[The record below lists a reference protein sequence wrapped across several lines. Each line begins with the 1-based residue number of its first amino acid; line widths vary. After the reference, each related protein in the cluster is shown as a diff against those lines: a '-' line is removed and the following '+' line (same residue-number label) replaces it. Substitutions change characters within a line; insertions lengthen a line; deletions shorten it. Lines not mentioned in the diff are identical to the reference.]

1 MFLTFVVYL
10 KIKNIVSRCFDMMF
24 SRHFTRVLLSATA
37 LSMLSA
43 CAIFDKKDTAEPS
56 NWFMNML
63 EKDGQSDAQ
72 KASLAYLE
80 GNFDKALTL
89 TSDSLKA
96 NPRNQQA
103 LLVGA
108 LSAEKLGR
116 YNKARQYYEDLIV
129 IDGQETSILGTP
141 NNQPQKISTTA
152 KTRLRSLTISQ
163 TNLTIENKDGSK
175 SFSISKQAGAQQSKQ
190 AINKALT
197 KKSPAVAKKTNID
210 NLFPGN
216 QQNIVSRFLILKE
229 LAEKDFITKE
239 EFLSRRQA
247 NLGGLLP
254 LTNKAP
260 GVGIDQPVPSPEL
273 IIERLEILKDGVEN
287 RAITPREFSA
297 ERDVIIEALMS
308 PNPRNRLKNQA
319 PSKNILDAAKDLR
332 RLEALYNMGL
342 ITDSER
348 EKEKKAIEKYLGI
361 KHDEPTAT
369 TSAPVLAPVNE
380 TAGVPAAPSAA
391 VEAPAPLTVQVAVP
405 EQVSVPVAV
414 SVPEQIQIPATVTA
428 PAPLQVPASVQV
440 TPPAAF
446 AAPAPTIP
454 ATAPQPAPALEAKE
468 NKLDTTTPDVSSPF

>member
-1 MFLTFVVYL
+1 
-10 KIKNIVSRCFDMMF
+10 MMF

-37 LSMLSA
+37 LGMLSA
-43 CAIFDKKDTAEPS
+43 CAILDKKDTNEPS
-56 NWFMNML
+56 GWLASMF
-63 EKDGQSDAQ
+63 EKDGQADAER
-72 KASLAYLE
+72 ATLAYFE
-80 GNFDKALTL
+80 GNFDKALAI

-108 LSAEKLGR
+108 LSAEKIGR

-129 IDGQETSILGTP
+129 IDGQETSILGTAD
-141 NNQPQKISTTA
+141 NQPQKISVTA
-152 KTRLRSLTISQ
+152 KSRLRALTISQ
-163 TNLTIENKDGSK
+163 TNLTIENKDGTK
-175 SFSISKQAGAQQSKQ
+175 SFAISKQSGTQQSKK

-197 KKSPAVAKKTNID
+197 KKSPSTAKNTNID

-273 IIERLEILKDGVEN
+273 IIERLEILKDGVED

-308 PNPRNRLKNQA
+308 PNPRNRIKAQA

-342 ITDSER
+342 ITETER

-361 KHDEPTAT
+361 NHEEQTTAST
-369 TSAPVLAPVNE
+369 TTTTTSTVTSAPI
-380 TAGVPAAPSAA
+380 
-391 VEAPAPLTVQVAVP
+391 VEAPLAV
-405 EQVSVPVAV
+405 QVSVPEQIQVPVAI
-414 SVPEQIQIPATVTA
+414 SVPEQIQIPAAVSA
-428 PAPLQVPASVQV
+428 PAPIQIPASVQV
-440 TPPAAF
+440 STPEAF
-446 AAPAPTIP
+446 AATTNQVAVSSQTSSN
-454 ATAPQPAPALEAKE
+454 TS
-468 NKLDTTTPDVSSPF
+468 LDTTTPEVSNPF

>member
-1 MFLTFVVYL
+1 
-10 KIKNIVSRCFDMMF
+10 MMF
-24 SRHFTRVLLSATA
+24 SRHFTKVLLSATA

-63 EKDGQSDAQ
+63 EKDGQSDAE

-197 KKSPAVAKKTNID
+197 KKSPATAKKTNID

-260 GVGIDQPVPSPEL
+260 GIGIDQPVPSPEL

-308 PNPRNRLKNQA
+308 PNPRNRIKNQA

-361 KHDEPTAT
+361 RHDEPVANSSV
-369 TSAPVLAPVNE
+369 SAPVPVVAPVNG
-380 TAGVPAAPSAA
+380 TVVAPTTTSVA
-391 VEAPAPLTVQVAVP
+391 VEAPAPLAVQVAVP

-440 TPPAAF
+440 TAPAAF
-446 AAPAPTIP
+446 SAPAPTD
-454 ATAPQPAPALEAKE
+454 AVAAPQSAPALGNKE
-468 NKLDTTTPDVSSPF
+468 TKLDTTTPDVSSPF

>member
-1 MFLTFVVYL
+1 
-10 KIKNIVSRCFDMMF
+10 MMF
-24 SRHFTRVLLSATA
+24 SRHFTKILLSATA

-43 CAIFDKKDTAEPS
+43 CAVIDKKDTAKPS
-56 NWFMNML
+56 NWFVSMF
-63 EKDGQSDAQ
+63 EKDGKADAE
-72 KASLAYLE
+72 KASLAYME
-80 GNFDKALTL
+80 GNFEKALTY

-129 IDGQETSILGTP
+129 IDGQETSVLGTKD
-141 NNQPQKISTTA
+141 NQPQKISVTA
-152 KTRLRSLTISQ
+152 KNRLRAVTISQ
-163 TNLTIENKDGSK
+163 TNLTIENKDGTK
-175 SFSISKQAGAQQSKQ
+175 TFAINKEAGTQQSKQ

-197 KKSPAVAKKTNID
+197 KKSSATAKNTNID

-239 EFLSRRQA
+239 EFISRRQA

-254 LTNKAP
+254 LTYPAP
-260 GVGIDQPVPSPEL
+260 GVGIDQPVPSPDL
-273 IIERLEILKDGVEN
+273 IIERLDVLKDGVEN

-308 PNPRNRLKNQA
+308 PNPRSRLKNPA

-342 ITDSER
+342 ITAPER
-348 EKEKKAIEKYLGI
+348 EKEKRAIEKYLGI
-361 KHDEPTAT
+361 KHDDAVSAPSGSTTSTPAVNAAT
-369 TSAPVLAPVNE
+369 TV
-380 TAGVPAAPSAA
+380 
-391 VEAPAPLTVQVAVP
+391 APLAVQVSVP
-405 EQVSVPVAV
+405 EQVQVPVAV
-414 SVPEQIQIPATVTA
+414 SVPEQIQIPAAVSA
-428 PAPLQVPASVQV
+428 PAPIQIPATVQV
-440 TPPAAF
+440 STPAAF
-446 AAPAPTIP
+446 ATVQAKTELGSPAK
-454 ATAPQPAPALEAKE
+454 ATS
-468 NKLDTTTPDVSSPF
+468 LDTTTPNVSSPF

>member
-1 MFLTFVVYL
+1 
-10 KIKNIVSRCFDMMF
+10 MMF
-24 SRHFTRVLLSATA
+24 SRHFTKALLSATA

-43 CAIFDKKDTAEPS
+43 CAVFDKKDTAEPS
-56 NWFMNML
+56 NWFVSMF

-141 NNQPQKISTTA
+141 DNQPQKISATA

-197 KKSPAVAKKTNID
+197 KKSPVAAKKTNID

-308 PNPRNRLKNQA
+308 PNPRNRMKNQA

-332 RLEALYNMGL
+332 RLAALYNMGL

-348 EKEKKAIEKYLGI
+348 EKEKRAIEKYLGI
-361 KHDEPTAT
+361 KHDEPATNSSAATPVSEPDVAKAT
-369 TSAPVLAPVNE
+369 TAV
-380 TAGVPAAPSAA
+380 A
-391 VEAPAPLTVQVAVP
+391 VESSAPLTVKVAVP

-440 TPPAAF
+440 TAPAAF
-446 AAPAPTIP
+446 SASTPTDPAV
-454 ATAPQPAPALEAKE
+454 APQPDSAATTKE
-468 NKLDTTTPDVSSPF
+468 DKIDTTTPDVSSPF